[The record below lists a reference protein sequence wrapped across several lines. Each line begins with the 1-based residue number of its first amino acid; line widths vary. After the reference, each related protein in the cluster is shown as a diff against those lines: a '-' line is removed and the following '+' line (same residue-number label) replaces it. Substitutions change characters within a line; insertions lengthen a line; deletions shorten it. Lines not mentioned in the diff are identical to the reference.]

1 MLDREIVT
9 AGCEIHTKQINTL
22 CRKNVEFF
30 KDKFMVTYI
39 YHWAVVYSRVY

>member
-9 AGCEIHTKQINTL
+9 ACCEIRTKQITAL

-30 KDKFMVTYI
+30 KDKFNSTYI
-39 YHWAVVYSRVY
+39 YHWALVDSWVY